1 MAEFDADRLRNVA
14 LLSHGGAGKTMVA
27 EAMLFAS
34 GQTSRVGSTDDGTT
48 VSDYEPEEARRASS
62 VQLSVVPVR
71 TGGCKLNVLD
81 TPGFADFRG
90 GVVSALGVAEA
101 AVEVVS
107 APAGVEVGTLQTWAM
122 AGDAGLARLIFVNKM
137 DRENTDYDRV
147 MDSITTAFGRECVAL
162 NVPVWDGPAFSGVHD
177 VLSGADAPPE
187 AAERAAQAHER
198 LVEAVAESDDDLAT
212 KYLEGEDLSAEE
224 LSAGLRSAVGAGT
237 VVPVLFGAATA
248 GVGIAELCRALVAMA
263 PSPDEAGG
271 GRAAERGGPDDTL
284 AAFVF
289 KTTADPFVGKLSYFK
304 VMSGTLRSDSQIWNA
319 AASQAERVGQVFVVT
334 GKETEAVPEIGPGD
348 IGAVSK
354 LASVGT
360 GHTLTEKDSPV
371 TLGGMSFPDPVYEMA
386 IRPTAKTDLDKL
398 TSALSRIAEEDP
410 TLRVDRQP
418 DTGELLIGGLGD
430 AHIAVAMEKMN
441 RKFAVEVDLAVP
453 KVAYKETI
461 RSNSRVEHKHK
472 KQTGGRGQYGHV
484 WIEVEPLP
492 RGGGFEFQSKVVGGS
507 VPREYIPSVEK
518 GVSRAMGEGVVA
530 GYPVVDVRTTLV
542 DGSYHDVDSSGI
554 CYEIAG
560 SQALQKGIRAADPIL
575 LEPIMTISVTVP
587 DDAAGDIMGDL
598 NGRRGRIQSMAPRGD
613 GYTVVEAEVPQA
625 EVLQYATDLRS
636 QTQGQGT
643 FELALARLEPVPD
656 HLASRIVETRQAEE
670 AAV

>member
-1 MAEFDADRLRNVA
+1 MAEFGADTLRNVA
-14 LLSHGGAGKTMVA
+14 LLSHGGAGKTMIA

-34 GQTSRVGSTDDGTT
+34 GQTSRLGSTDDGTT
-48 VSDYEPEEARRASS
+48 VSDHEPEEARRAAS

-71 TGGCKLNVLD
+71 TGGCKINILD

-101 AVEVVS
+101 AVTVVS
-107 APAGVEVGTLQTWAM
+107 APAGVEVGTAQTWAM
-122 AGDAGLARLIFVNKM
+122 AADAGVARLIFVNKM
-137 DRENTDYDRV
+137 DRENTDYERV
-147 MDSITTAFGRECVAL
+147 MDSITAAFGRECVAV
-162 NVPVWDGPAFSGVHD
+162 NVPAWDGPDFCCVHD
-177 VLSGADAPPE
+177 VLSGAEAPAE
-187 AAERAAQAHER
+187 AAARAEEARER
-198 LVEAVAESDDDLAT
+198 LIEAVAESDDDLAT
-212 KYLEGEDLSAEE
+212 KYLEGEE
-224 LSAGLRSAVGAGT
+224 LSGDELTGGLRSAVRAGT

-248 GVGIAELCRALVAMA
+248 GIGIEELGRALVSLA
-263 PSPDEAGG
+263 PSPAEAGG
-271 GRAAERGGPDDTL
+271 EIGGPDDTL

-289 KTTADPFVGKLSYFK
+289 KTTADPFVGKLSYFR
-304 VMSGTLRSDSQIWNA
+304 VAAGTLRSDSQIWNSGA
-319 AASQAERVGQVFVVT
+319 GQAERVGQVFVVT
-334 GKETEAVPEIGPGD
+334 GKDTEAVPEIGPGD

-371 TLGGMSFPDPVYEMA
+371 TLEGLSFPDPVYEMA

-410 TLRVDRQP
+410 TLRVERQP

-430 AHIAVAMEKMN
+430 THVAVAMEKMN
-441 RKFAVEVDLAVP
+441 RKFAVSVDLAVP

-461 RSNSRVEHKHK
+461 RANSRVEHKHK

-484 WIEVEPLP
+484 WLVVEPLP

-518 GVSRAMGEGVVA
+518 GVARAMGEGVVA

-560 SQALQKGIRAADPIL
+560 SQALQKGIREADPIL
-575 LEPIMTISVTVP
+575 LEPIMTIAITVP

-613 GYTVVEAEVPQA
+613 GTTVIEAEVPQA

-656 HLASRIVETRQAEE
+656 HLAARIVEHRQAEE

>member
-1 MAEFDADRLRNVA
+1 MAEFGADTLRNVA
-14 LLSHGGAGKTMVA
+14 LLSHGGAGKTMIA

-34 GQTSRVGSTDDGTT
+34 GQTSRLGSTDDGTT
-48 VSDYEPEEARRASS
+48 VSDHEPEEARRAAS

-71 TGGCKLNVLD
+71 TGGCKINVLD

-101 AVEVVS
+101 AVTVVS
-107 APAGVEVGTLQTWAM
+107 APAGVEVGTAQTWAM
-122 AGDAGLARLIFVNKM
+122 AADAGVARLIFVNKM
-137 DRENTDYDRV
+137 DRENTDYERV
-147 MDSITTAFGRECVAL
+147 MDSITAAFGRECVAV
-162 NVPVWDGPAFSGVHD
+162 NVPAWDGPDFCCVHD
-177 VLSGADAPPE
+177 VLSGAEAPAE
-187 AAERAAQAHER
+187 AAARAEEARER
-198 LVEAVAESDDDLAT
+198 LIEAVAESDDDLAT
-212 KYLEGEDLSAEE
+212 KYLEGEE
-224 LSAGLRSAVGAGT
+224 LSGDELTGGLRSAVRAGT

-248 GVGIAELCRALVAMA
+248 GIGIEELSRALVSLA
-263 PSPDEAGG
+263 PSPAEAG
-271 GRAAERGGPDDTL
+271 EIGGPDDTL

-289 KTTADPFVGKLSYFK
+289 KTTADPFVGKLSYFR
-304 VMSGTLRSDSQIWNA
+304 VAAGTLRSDSQIWNSGA
-319 AASQAERVGQVFVVT
+319 GQAERVGQVFVVT
-334 GKETEAVPEIGPGD
+334 GKDTEAVPEIGPGD

-371 TLGGMSFPDPVYEMA
+371 TLEGLSFPDPVYEMA

-410 TLRVDRQP
+410 TLRVERQP

-430 AHIAVAMEKMN
+430 THVAVAMEKMN
-441 RKFAVEVDLAVP
+441 RKFAVSVDLAVP

-461 RSNSRVEHKHK
+461 RANSRVEHKHK

-484 WIEVEPLP
+484 WLVVEPLP

-518 GVSRAMGEGVVA
+518 GVARAMGEGVVA

-560 SQALQKGIRAADPIL
+560 SQALQKGIREADPIL
-575 LEPIMTISVTVP
+575 LEPIMTIAITVP

-613 GYTVVEAEVPQA
+613 GTTVIEAEVPQA

-643 FELALARLEPVPD
+643 FELAPARLEPVPD
-656 HLASRIVETRQAEE
+656 HLAARIVEHRQAEE